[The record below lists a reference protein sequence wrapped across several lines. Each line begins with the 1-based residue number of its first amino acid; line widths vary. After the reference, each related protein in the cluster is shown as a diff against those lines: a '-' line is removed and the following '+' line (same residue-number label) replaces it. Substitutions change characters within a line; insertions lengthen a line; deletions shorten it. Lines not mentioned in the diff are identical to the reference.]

1 MVTGERQCW
10 QVNGGRWKV
19 YQPENFCKS
28 ATCWC
33 LLLQLAA
40 TFESDK
46 ILATCHGCANS
57 LISRGSDVGP
67 TLCDGS
73 ELIQYISQERGRH
86 QTGVGPHCK
95 TRPERHKVLL
105 ISEVFF
111 LAFVI
116 SDIAFLI
123 VSTKLWKQKVVS
135 ICSIA
140 CIQHLS
146 VKVDFHKNFLRFFY
160 QKKKFQL
167 PQYVPYSLP
176 GFSQPHY
183 EYH

>member
-1 MVTGERQCW
+1 M
-10 QVNGGRWKV
+10 GGDGKFTNLKTFAKV
-19 YQPENFCKS
+19 QPAGASCCSLPPHLNLTKF
-28 ATCWC
+28 
-33 LLLQLAA
+33 LQPGN
-40 TFESDK
+40 
-46 ILATCHGCANS
+46 GCANS
-57 LISRGSDVGP
+57 LISRGSDVIGHRKMGP
-67 TLCDGS
+67 NPSDVS
-73 ELIQYISQERGRH
+73 DIIEHIWQERRRH
-86 QTGVGPHCK
+86 QTGVGSHCK

-146 VKVDFHKNFLRFFY
+146 VKVDFHENFSRFFY

-176 GFSQPHY
+176 GFSQPHN